1 MKNHKTIAICSGYFN
16 PLHKGHVD
24 YLNNAKKLCDELI
37 VIINS
42 DAQVEIKGSNPFM
55 DQEERKY
62 IVSALGCVDKTIISK
77 DTDGSVC
84 DTLLHIFNSIEADCV
99 IFANG
104 GDRKSGNIPE
114 YELCKQLDIKMAFNV
129 GGEKTQSSSTLIS
142 KSYSN

>member
-1 MKNHKTIAICSGYFN
+1 MMS
-16 PLHKGHVD
+16 D
-24 YLNNAKKLCDELI
+24 YYQFAKKRMT
-37 VIINS
+37 
-42 DAQVEIKGSNPFM
+42 IKDS
-55 DQEERKY
+55 
-62 IVSALGCVDKTIISK
+62 LGN
-77 DTDGSVC
+77 
-84 DTLLHIFNSIEADCV
+84 IFNSIEADCV